1 MVGRVSTQ
9 PRRTS
14 KAEQSAATRRR
25 LLDAAFEEFHRHGLA
40 GGRVDRIAER
50 AGANKRLIYIYFG
63 DKDGLFDAV
72 VARDLAGLLDAVPFT
87 PRDLPG
93 YAAALFD
100 HLHERPAVLRLLAW
114 RNLERGAAAPAEEES
129 YGRAAAGIAG
139 AAEAGDVGGAF
150 APADVLAFVLAL
162 LQSWTWASPA
172 LRRLAG
178 PDDDPAVRDRRR
190 RALRAAVA
198 RLTAPG

>member
-1 MVGRVSTQ
+1 MSTQ
-9 PRRTS
+9 PRRT

-72 VARDLAGLLDAVPFT
+72 VARDLAALLDAVPLT
-87 PRDLPG
+87 PHDLPG

-100 HLHERPAVLRLLAW
+100 HLHERPALLRLLAW
-114 RNLERGAAAPAEEES
+114 RNLERTAAGPAEEES
-129 YGRAAAGIAG
+129 YARAVARIAAAAGDDG
-139 AAEAGDVGGAF
+139 AGGAF

-162 LQSWTWASPA
+162 LQAWTSASPA

-178 PDDDPAVRDRRR
+178 TDGDPAVRERRR
-190 RALRAAVA
+190 RALREAVA